1 MPALRRRHC
10 SSLIVM
16 AMNEAIQPHGF
27 QNSNDRGRNAVA

>member
-1 MPALRRRHC
+1 
-10 SSLIVM
+10 M